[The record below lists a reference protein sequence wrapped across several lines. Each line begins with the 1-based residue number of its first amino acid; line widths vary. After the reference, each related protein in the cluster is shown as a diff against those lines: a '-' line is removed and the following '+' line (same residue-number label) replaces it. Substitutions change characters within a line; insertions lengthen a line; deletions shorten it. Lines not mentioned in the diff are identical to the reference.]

1 MSAPVI
7 RPATATDIPAIRA
20 LLEETWHATYDHLLG
35 RDKVTDITRRWH
47 AEEVLASEIGRS
59 GQVFLVA
66 DVDGRIAGTAS
77 AKATGKTTGKGEVD
91 LNRLYILPHYQGRG
105 LGKALLAGTLAAFPA
120 ARAVSLEVHPN
131 NAPAIAFYA
140 RAGFAELSRG
150 NACGGDI
157 TAGVAHMVMRKTL
170 PR

>member
-7 RPATATDIPAIRA
+7 RPATATDIPAVRA
-20 LLEETWHATYDHLLG
+20 LLEETWHATYDTLLG
-35 RDKVTDITRRWH
+35 RDVVTDITRRWH
-47 AEEVLASEIGRS
+47 AEEVLAAEIGRA

-66 DVDGRIAGTAS
+66 DVDGQIAGTAS
-77 AKATGKTTGKGEVD
+77 AKATGTGEVD

-105 LGKALLAGTLAAFPA
+105 LGKALLAASLAGFPA

-157 TAGVAHMVMRKTL
+157 AAGVAHMVMRKNVCVAAT
-170 PR
+170 